1 MDNTA
6 IDDDDRP
13 WVLPEFSTPEGIVGV
28 GGDLRP
34 GSLLEA
40 YAHGIFPWFNP
51 GDPIIWWSPDP
62 RAIFDLRDFHV
73 PRRLATTIKQ
83 NKFRVTTDMRFRAVM
98 EGCAADREEGTWVTA
113 EMIDAYTEL
122 HERGHAHSLEVWL
135 GDDLVGGIYGVA
147 VAPGECDE
155 VDAADDPLV
164 LAGPELA
171 DESHLAGTGF
181 VEDGVVDDEDGF
193 AAAEKRPDFV
203 PDGFRIGFEPG
214 QEPGEGVV
222 GGGFGVG
229 GLAAGGFAG
238 AGDLGRGDEEI
249 DVVACRGAGR
259 IHQRTVPDSK
269 KSRKGQ
275 RKQLRNSYGRL
286 PAFHLCL
293 QAF

>member
-73 PRRLATTIKQ
+73 PRRLAATIKQ

-122 HERGHAHSLEVWL
+122 HERGRAHSLEVWL

-147 VAPGECDE
+147 LGGFFAGESMFHRVRDASKVA
-155 VDAADDPLV
+155 LV
-164 LAGPELA
+164 SLLTRLR
-171 DESHLAGTGF
+171 D
-181 VEDGVVDDEDGF
+181 
-193 AAAEKRPDFV
+193 R
-203 PDGFRIGFEPG
+203 GFELFDT
-214 QEPGEGVV
+214 QILNDHTEQ
-222 GGGFGVG
+222 FGAFEIPRAEYLRR
-229 GLAAGGFAG
+229 LANA
-238 AGDLGRGDEEI
+238 
-249 DVVACRGAGR
+249 V
-259 IHQRTVPDSK
+259 
-269 KSRKGQ
+269 RK
-275 RKQLRNSYGRL
+275 
-286 PAFHLCL
+286 PAEFG
-293 QAF
+293 